1 MIASVFNPEGTASVL
16 LICEHASN
24 HVPPGYASLGLSAHD
39 LARHIAWDPG
49 ALPLAQALSRHIDAP
64 LVFANVSRLVIDLN
78 RQPGERDSIPQISE
92 TTCIPGNLDLA
103 ASEADARAA
112 AFYHPFHQVL
122 ADLAEAR
129 RPAAL
134 ISIHSFTPVYKGI
147 GRPWH
152 AGVITARQCPLGARI
167 LAALKTDPAVVAGL
181 NVPYAPSDRVYHT
194 LDRHARAHQ
203 AMTAMV
209 EIRNDLIR
217 DASGQRDWA
226 LRLAGAIGSALQGCE

>member
-1 MIASVFNPEGTASVL
+1 MIASIFNPEGTAPLL

-24 HVPPGYASLGLSAHD
+24 HVPPAYASLGLSAGD

-49 ALPLAQALSRHIDAP
+49 ALPVAQALARHLDAP
-64 LVFANVSRLVIDLN
+64 LIFANVSRLVIDLN
-78 RQPGERDSIPQISE
+78 RLPGVSDSIPQISE
-92 TTCIPGNLDLA
+92 TTPIPGNLDLTPSA
-103 ASEADARAA
+103 AKTRAE

-122 ADLAEAR
+122 EDLAEAR
-129 RPAAL
+129 RPVAL

-147 GRPWH
+147 GRAWH
-152 AGVITARQCPLGARI
+152 AGVITDQKCLLGARI
-167 LAALKTDPAVVAGL
+167 LAALKTDPAVVADL

-194 LDRHARAHQ
+194 LDRHARAHR

-209 EIRNDLIR
+209 EIRNDLIC

-226 LRLAGAIGSALQGCE
+226 LRLAEAVGSALQAGE